1 MTTKHALGAF
11 ALLYGIAAFAP
22 LACAQRVY
30 ESPEAAAQAL
40 VAAARADDNA
50 ALIDIFGERQRDV
63 IGTVDT
69 ARDRE
74 LRQYFADAAVAYQV
88 LRRNEDGGL
97 TLVVGYQAW
106 PFPIPLVQQ
115 GTGWHFDA
123 DAGREELINRRVGE
137 NEFAAIDVLHDY
149 VEMQR
154 QYAAQPRD
162 GTKVR
167 QFAQKIRSSPGKRDG
182 LYWAADPARGEEPS
196 PLAARMAESGPRD
209 TKAPYRGYYYK
220 ILTRQGPQAPAGA
233 YSYVINGHMVAGYAM
248 IAYPADYAK
257 TGVMSFVVNHYGDI
271 YEKDLGPKTA
281 TVAARIDAYDPD
293 LTWHLADR

>member
-1 MTTKHALGAF
+1 MTIKHALGVVG
-11 ALLYGIAAFAP
+11 LLCGIAAFAP

-40 VAAARADDNA
+40 VAAAKADDNA

-63 IGTVDT
+63 IGTVDK

-74 LRQYFADAAVAYQV
+74 LRRYFADAAGQYQV
-88 LRRNEDGGL
+88 LRHNEDGSL

-115 GTGWHFDA
+115 GAGWRFDA

-182 LYWAADPARGEEPS
+182 LYWDADPAKGEELS
-196 PLAARMAESGPRD
+196 PLAVRMAESGPREA
-209 TKAPYRGYYYK
+209 KAPYRGYHYK
-220 ILTRQGPQAPAGA
+220 ILTRQGPKAPAGA

-271 YEKDLGPKTA
+271 YEKDLGAKTA
-281 TVAARIDAYDPD
+281 TVAAHMNAYDPD
-293 LTWHLADR
+293 ATWHLVDR

>member
-1 MTTKHALGAF
+1 MMTKQAFGAI
-11 ALLYGIAAFAP
+11 ALLCGLAAFAP
-22 LACAQRVY
+22 QACAQRVY
-30 ESPEAAAQAL
+30 ESPEAAAKAL
-40 VAAARADDNA
+40 AAAARADDNA

-63 IGTVDT
+63 IGTVDK

-74 LRQYFADAAVAYQV
+74 LRRYFADAADAYQV
-88 LRRNEDGGL
+88 LRRNEDGSL

-106 PFPIPLVQQ
+106 PFPMPLVQQ
-115 GTGWHFDA
+115 GQGWRFDA

-137 NEFAAIDVLHDY
+137 NEFAAIDLLQEY

-182 LYWAADPARGEEPS
+182 LYWDADPAKGDEPS
-196 PLAARMAESGPRD
+196 PLAARAAESGPRD
-209 TKAPYRGYYYK
+209 AKAPYRGYYYK
-220 ILTRQGPQAPAGA
+220 ILTRQGPKAPAGA

-248 IAYPADYAK
+248 VAYPADYGK
-257 TGVMSFVVNHYGDI
+257 TGVMSFIVNHYGDI
-271 YEKDLGPKTA
+271 YEKDLGGKTA
-281 TVAARIDAYDPD
+281 TIAAHMDAYDPD
-293 LTWHLADR
+293 ATWRLVDR

>member
-1 MTTKHALGAF
+1 MKTKQAFGAI
-11 ALLYGIAAFAP
+11 ALLFWIAAFAP

-30 ESPEAAAQAL
+30 ESPEAAAKAI
-40 VAAARADDNA
+40 VAAAKADDNA

-63 IGTVDT
+63 IGTVDK

-74 LRQYFADAAVAYQV
+74 LRQHFAAAAGEYQT
-88 LRRNEDGGL
+88 LRRNEDGSL

-115 GTGWHFDA
+115 GAGWHFDA
-123 DAGREELINRRVGE
+123 DAGRDELINRRVGE

-154 QYAAQPRD
+154 QYAAQARD

-167 QFAQKIRSSPGKRDG
+167 QFAQKIRSSPGKHDG
-182 LYWAADPARGEEPS
+182 LYWDADSAKGEEPS

-209 TKAPYRGYYYK
+209 AKAPYRGYYYR
-220 ILTRQGPQAPAGA
+220 ILTRQGPKAPAGA
-233 YSYVINGHMVAGYAM
+233 YSYVINGRMVAGYAM
-248 IAYPADYAK
+248 IAYPADYGK
-257 TGVMSFVVNHYGDI
+257 TGVMSFIVNHYGDI
-271 YEKDLGPKTA
+271 YEKDLGAKTA
-281 TVAARIDAYDPD
+281 TVAPHMDAYDPD
-293 LTWHLADR
+293 ATWNIVER

>member
-1 MTTKHALGAF
+1 M
-11 ALLYGIAAFAP
+11 LYGMAAFAP

-30 ESPEAAAQAL
+30 ESPEAAAKAL
-40 VAAARADDNA
+40 VAAAKADDNA

-63 IGTVDT
+63 IGTVDK

-74 LRQYFADAAVAYQV
+74 LRRYFADAAGAYQV
-88 LRRNEDGGL
+88 LRRNEDGTL

-106 PFPIPLVQQ
+106 PFPIPLVKQ
-115 GTGWHFDA
+115 GGGWRFDA

-137 NEFAAIDVLHDY
+137 NEFAAIDVLLDY

-154 QYAAQPRD
+154 QYAAQARD

-167 QFAQKIRSSPGKRDG
+167 QFAQKIRSSPGKHDG
-182 LYWAADPARGEEPS
+182 LYWDADAAKGEEPS

-209 TKAPYRGYYYK
+209 AKAPYRGYYYR
-220 ILTRQGPQAPAGA
+220 ILTRQGSKAPAGA
-233 YSYVINGHMVAGYAM
+233 YSYVINGRMVAGYAM
-248 IAYPADYAK
+248 IAYPADYGK

-271 YEKDLGPKTA
+271 YQKDLGAKTA
-281 TVAARIDAYDPD
+281 TVAAHINAYDPD
-293 LTWHLADR
+293 ATWHVVER